1 MKFLPNL
8 NRELFEILTRDPQ
21 TNLLSEDK
29 IMKAT
34 DIIKRDIV
42 QVAERT
48 RQGRKIIEVIQI
60 KPGQI
65 TTYKQKEAEALYR
78 TKDGKFER
86 VKSGTTSMPL
96 TPYPIKISQL
106 IPNEWIEDQI
116 PVYGFFDNLGRS
128 LAVKED
134 KDIVETIFEAADVVI
149 NASTPG
155 NLTLDDVTSARG
167 KIEFSRHAA
176 LIAHPL
182 DMADLRKDI
191 RRPLEDVLKMLEIR
205 IMERPYLPEGTALV
219 LDTQRYS
226 VALFERRPITVRLFD
241 DPLHDGVG
249 IITTQRYVPIVL
261 DCNKVV
267 KINNC

>member
-1 MKFLPNL
+1 MPNL
-8 NRELFEILTRDPQ
+8 NRELFEILARDPE

-29 IMKAT
+29 ILKAT
-34 DIIKRDIV
+34 HIIKRDIV

-65 TTYKQKEAEALYR
+65 TTYKQKEAKALYR
-78 TKDGKFER
+78 TKDGKFEK
-86 VKSGTTSMPL
+86 VKSGTTSLPL
-96 TPYPIKISQL
+96 EPYLLKISRL
-106 IPNEWIEDQI
+106 IPNEWTEDQI
-116 PVYGFFDNLGRS
+116 PVYGFFDIFGRG
-128 LAVKED
+128 LAAKED
-134 KDIVETIFEAADVVI
+134 KDIVETISEAADVII

-155 NLTLDDVTSARG
+155 NLTLNDITSARG

-182 DMADLRKDI
+182 DMADLRKDV
-191 RRPLEDVLKMLEIR
+191 RRPLEDVLKMLEIK
-205 IMERPYLPEGTALV
+205 IMKTHHLPEGTALV

-241 DPLHDGVG
+241 DPLRDGVG
-249 IITTQRYVPIVL
+249 IIATQRYVPIVL
-261 DCNKVV
+261 DCSKVV
-267 KINNC
+267 KITNC